1 MNEVTHTWGYLLTQ
15 RNTQAFIGRENILE
29 HFRLN
34 CLDTVPRDLI
44 FVIQGV
50 AGIGKSAT
58 ITRLREIAD
67 RYNIFS
73 TYVDGS
79 GATPDQEKAILRL
92 MLRIA
97 QQFSDNGTPLTQFIE
112 LYQEYI
118 NTLQKISDDPD
129 APGCFYDAIGGMNDR
144 DTWHRQTWRTY
155 LHDKFSASVCDLL
168 YQPIEKLTKIFIHD
182 LNTWALV
189 KRILL
194 CFDDW
199 QLLDAQAGAWLRA
212 IMLDGHLSSKIR
224 VILGTSETLTL
235 GWEKLRPLLKLHKM
249 TEFSESE
256 IQAYCY
262 RHEITDRER
271 IADIVA
277 FSNGLPV
284 LVTLLSS
291 AQQGMAGDLALSPL
305 DRYFKWLSPA
315 QGRVVLLASV
325 PRHVNA
331 QLLNTVLGKDGEL
344 WFEWLKNA
352 NLLYINGDVWVY
364 HPALRPQFL
373 ARTRREMYE
382 QAYAAHIA
390 LRAHYLLNEYEK
402 ESAQPDDLNT
412 ALLESVYHGLMI
424 GESGAIR
431 NAVLTYLKFI
441 RSDYTIAGE
450 LVETWKEVAKVQENP
465 NAGLEWLMSLENLW
479 NTLYSGDWQTA
490 ALICESILKREA
502 LDAEVKNAFELLYT
516 TYTSAIS

>member
-168 YQPIEKLTKIFIHD
+168 YQPIEKLTKI
-182 LNTWALV
+182 
-189 KRILL
+189 
-194 CFDDW
+194 
-199 QLLDAQAGAWLRA
+199 
-212 IMLDGHLSSKIR
+212 LS
-224 VILGTSETLTL
+224 
-235 GWEKLRPLLKLHKM
+235 M
-249 TEFSESE
+249 T
-256 IQAYCY
+256 
-262 RHEITDRER
+262 
-271 IADIVA
+271 
-277 FSNGLPV
+277 
-284 LVTLLSS
+284 
-291 AQQGMAGDLALSPL
+291 
-305 DRYFKWLSPA
+305 
-315 QGRVVLLASV
+315 
-325 PRHVNA
+325 
-331 QLLNTVLGKDGEL
+331 
-344 WFEWLKNA
+344 
-352 NLLYINGDVWVY
+352 
-364 HPALRPQFL
+364 
-373 ARTRREMYE
+373 
-382 QAYAAHIA
+382 
-390 LRAHYLLNEYEK
+390 
-402 ESAQPDDLNT
+402 
-412 ALLESVYHGLMI
+412 
-424 GESGAIR
+424 
-431 NAVLTYLKFI
+431 
-441 RSDYTIAGE
+441 
-450 LVETWKEVAKVQENP
+450 
-465 NAGLEWLMSLENLW
+465 
-479 NTLYSGDWQTA
+479 
-490 ALICESILKREA
+490 
-502 LDAEVKNAFELLYT
+502 
-516 TYTSAIS
+516 